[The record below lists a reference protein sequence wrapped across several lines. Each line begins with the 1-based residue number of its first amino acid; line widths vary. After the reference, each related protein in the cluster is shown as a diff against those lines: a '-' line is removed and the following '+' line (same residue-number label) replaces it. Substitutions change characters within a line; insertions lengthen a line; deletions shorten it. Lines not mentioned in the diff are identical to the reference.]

1 MRGANSLRRAA
12 RGDSSKGVVALLV
25 LVILCAFGL
34 RLYRLG
40 YQSLWYDEAVS
51 IHLATQDLRGLTQHT
66 AGDIHPPLYYY
77 LLHFWVR
84 VAGSSEFSA
93 AFLSLIFGI
102 LIIAACY
109 RLGADVYGRPA
120 GLLAAFLLAL
130 SPFNLWYSQEVRM
143 YTLGA
148 FLGLISLYC
157 LMRLAGLT
165 GRGGGRHGTDTRSQP
180 GSGNRLW
187 RFWLGYILSAAA
199 GLYTLYYFAFL
210 LLFENLFVV
219 AWWLAGK
226 YRKREQPLRL
236 GRWALAQVLVLVLY
250 APWLPVAVRQALYPP
265 VPPWRG
271 FTDLGTVIVE
281 SWTALSLG
289 QSVDADSLLVWPVLS
304 FMFAL
309 YLLGL
314 LSAAR
319 GDRGWARGSLLGGYT
334 VAPLLVIYFLSWR
347 TPLFH
352 VRYAFTYSPPFYL
365 LMALGLVELGRR
377 WRAAVPVSLAVIG
390 LASGYSIYRFHFDPQ
405 YAADDH
411 RGAVSYLER
420 RIAPGDAVLIN
431 AGYAYPPFL
440 YYYHGDI
447 AWRGRLVDYRPGE
460 EPEGVILVQT
470 GTVGGD
476 ERLGWGDPAS
486 DFYATDEEETTRA
499 LERLF
504 AHHDRV
510 WVYRIYD
517 TVTDPHGLIRSWLE
531 EHGRLLGEEEF
542 VGDSYM
548 RVQCYLTAREPEYDA
563 DPVYHSLDVDVAD
576 GLKLAGFDAP
586 ALVHAGDSLRLDLH
600 WQTEGEVGT
609 ALEARLGLTLE
620 GADLDVWTDVVASTT
635 LAVDVT
641 SAPQVVEVPIPPGA
655 PPVQYS
661 LILDVYDPST
671 ERGADLLSTGSAI
684 GSVRVMRPLVPPP
697 TPKMQ
702 YEPWANFGDLVQLTG
717 YELSSLEVQPGST
730 AEVQLYWRAWGVPL
744 PLMEAR
750 LELRDEAGRLASE
763 GAGCL
768 SSEYPSINWEREELV
783 RDLCAIEVP
792 QASSSGRYELALR
805 LETTGAAGRWE
816 TVPIWSS
823 AGWENSFALGGI
835 EVVEP

>member
-1 MRGANSLRRAA
+1 M
-12 RGDSSKGVVALLV
+12 ALLV
-25 LVILCAFGL
+25 LILLFAFAL

-51 IHLATQDLRGLTQHT
+51 IHLATQDLRSLTQHT

-102 LIIAACY
+102 LIIAGCY

-165 GRGGGRHGTDTRSQP
+165 GRTGGGHGTDTRSQP
-180 GSGNRLW
+180 GSESRVW

-199 GLYTLYYFAFL
+199 GLYTLYYFTFL

-219 AWWLAGK
+219 AWWLAA
-226 YRKREQPLRL
+226 RHRRQEQPLGL

-271 FTDLGTVIVE
+271 FTGLGAVIVE

-289 QSVDADSLLVWPVLS
+289 QSVDANSLLVWPVLS

-319 GDRGWARGSLLGGYT
+319 GDRGWARSSLLGGYT
-334 VAPLLVIYFLSWR
+334 VAPLLVIYLLSWQ

-365 LMALGLVELGRR
+365 LVALGLVELGRR
-377 WRAAVPVSLAVIG
+377 WRAALPVGLAVIG
-390 LASGYSIYRFHFDPQ
+390 LACGYSIYRFHFDPQ

-440 YYYHGDI
+440 YYYHGEI
-447 AWRGRLVDYRPGE
+447 AWRGRLVDYQPDE
-460 EPEGVILVQT
+460 EGDGLVLVQT
-470 GTVGGD
+470 GTVGGE

-486 DFYATDEEETTRA
+486 DFYATDEEETAQA

-517 TVTDPHGLIRSWLE
+517 TVTDPHGFIRSWLE

-542 VGDSYM
+542 AGESYM

-563 DPVYHSLDVDVAD
+563 DPVYHSLGVDVAE
-576 GLKLAGFDAP
+576 GVKLAGFRAP
-586 ALVHAGDSLRLDLH
+586 LVVRAGDDLSVDLD
-600 WQTEGEVGT
+600 WQAEGEVGA

-635 LAVDVT
+635 LAVDAT
-641 SAPQVVEVPIPPGA
+641 SAPQVVEVPIPPGT
-655 PPVQYS
+655 PPVEYS
-661 LILDVYDPST
+661 LVLDVYDPST
-671 ERGADLLSTGSAI
+671 QRGADPPWAGSSI

-697 TPKMQ
+697 TPRMT

-717 YELSSLEVQPGST
+717 YELFPPEVQPGST
-730 AEVQLYWRAWGVPL
+730 LDVQLYWRAWGVPL
-744 PLMEAR
+744 PLMETR
-750 LELRDEAGRLASE
+750 LELRGVDGSLVSVAG
-763 GAGCL
+763 GCL
-768 SSEYPSINWEREELV
+768 STAYPSINWAREELV
-783 RDLCAIEVP
+783 RDLCAVEVP
-792 QASSSGRYELALR
+792 QAVSSGRYELDLR
-805 LETTGAAGRWE
+805 LEALGAAGAWE
-816 TVPIWSS
+816 AVPFWSP
-823 AGWENSFALGGI
+823 AGWGDSFALARI